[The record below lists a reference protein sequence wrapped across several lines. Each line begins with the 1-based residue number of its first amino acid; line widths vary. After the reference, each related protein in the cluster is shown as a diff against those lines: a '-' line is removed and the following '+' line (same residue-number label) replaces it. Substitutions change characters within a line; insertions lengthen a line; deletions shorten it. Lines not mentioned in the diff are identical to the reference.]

1 MASFFKPHKATSASF
16 RLFFCSIRSSF
27 SLLRRES
34 GPLLWIQLWPK
45 GMLWLVCSSLQTINT
60 FSTSA
65 TWLFR
70 FLIICVFTAIA
81 LLISFKNYS
90 SEFTPWLSG
99 VRGLA
104 FNPVS
109 AFNMSLSLTV
119 IISSFC
125 FKVKDVWLFLWLE
138 SLKAIVGLLV
148 DPISIF
154 LCVRE

>member
-1 MASFFKPHKATSASF
+1 MNYLSQIFWVTCCSSYIGTCSFTLHFYVLEMASFFKPHKATSASF
-16 RLFFCSIRSSF
+16 RLFFCGIRSSF

-45 GMLWLVCSSLQTINT
+45 GMLWLVCFSLQTINT

-70 FLIICVFTAIA
+70 FLIICVFTAVA

-104 FNPVS
+104 F
-109 AFNMSLSLTV
+109 SLSQLST
-119 IISSFC
+119 C
-125 FKVKDVWLFLWLE
+125 LRHWL
-138 SLKAIVGLLV
+138 
-148 DPISIF
+148 
-154 LCVRE
+154 